1 MSSEHWQAFLQ
12 SGALASCPTTDLGTY
27 DQELEQGWREFFGSL
42 PDGARALD
50 IGTGNGPILL
60 IAKRVAE
67 EQGRR
72 LELHGA
78 DRAAIDPPRFVKGPV
93 GQYDGIVF
101 HPCRPTERLTFTAAL
116 FDAVTGQYALEYGP
130 ARESVAEVAR
140 VLKPQG
146 LARFVVHHESS
157 VVVNNARE
165 ASQHALWV
173 LNELRV
179 YRRLEQFLHM
189 ERIKSKEVDRAFS
202 RLEEVGQ
209 KMMQALQA
217 TPHSH
222 VLRVTLEAVQNFL
235 DARRRMN
242 PSTLNYQVKAKQ
254 QALESAL
261 VRMQD
266 LLHHACSLEHVD
278 YLESCAR
285 EFGLEVAP
293 RSLQHHGSNLVGW
306 VLQWRRLA

>member
-12 SGALASCPTTDLGTY
+12 SGALASCPTSEFGTY

-42 PDGARALD
+42 SDEARVLD

-60 IAKRVAE
+60 IAKRVAKE
-67 EQGRR
+67 NGRR
-72 LELHGA
+72 MELHGA
-78 DRAAIDPPRFVKGPV
+78 DRAAIDPPRFVKGPSD
-93 GQYDGIVF
+93 QYDGIVF
-101 HPCRPTERLTFTAAL
+101 HPCRPTERLTFPAAF
-116 FDAVTGQYALEYGP
+116 FDAVTGQYALEYGV
-130 ARESVAEVAR
+130 AQQSVAEVAR

-146 LARFVVHHESS
+146 LARFVVHHDSS

-165 ASQHALWV
+165 ASQHALWI
-173 LNELRV
+173 LNELKV

-209 KMMQALQA
+209 KMVQALQA
-217 TPHSH
+217 APHSH
-222 VLRVTLEAVQNFL
+222 ILRVTLEAVQNFL
-235 DARRRMN
+235 DIRGRTH
-242 PSTLNYQVKAKQ
+242 PTTLNHQVQSKQ

-261 VRMQD
+261 ARMQD
-266 LLHHACSLEHVD
+266 LLQHACSVEQVD

-293 RSLQHHGSNLVGW
+293 RSLQHHGPNLVGW
-306 VLQWRRLA
+306 ILQWRRPT